1 MMLLDTGVVG
11 VNRRQRQET
20 EEWRQDERIKIYL
33 LGFLAFRGSVSAEH
47 VFQSGGLEGV
57 MV

>member
-1 MMLLDTGVVG
+1 MLLDTGAVV

-20 EEWRQDERIKIYL
+20 EELRQDDRIKIYL

-47 VFQSGGLEGV
+47 VFQSGGSEGV
-57 MV
+57 IV

>member
-1 MMLLDTGVVG
+1 MLLNTGVVV

-20 EEWRQDERIKIYL
+20 EDWRQDERIKIYL
-33 LGFLAFRGSVSAEH
+33 LGFLAVRGAVSAEH

-57 MV
+57 IV

>member
-1 MMLLDTGVVG
+1 MLLDTSVVV
-11 VNRRQRQET
+11 VNRRQRKET

-33 LGFLAFRGSVSAEH
+33 LGFLAVRGSVSAEH
-47 VFQSGGLEGV
+47 VFQSGGSEGV

>member
-1 MMLLDTGVVG
+1 MLLDTGAVV

-20 EEWRQDERIKIYL
+20 EELRQDDRIKIYL
-33 LGFLAFRGSVSAEH
+33 LGFLAVRGSVSAEH
-47 VFQSGGLEGV
+47 VFQSGGSEGV

>member
-1 MMLLDTGVVG
+1 MLLDTGAVV

-20 EEWRQDERIKIYL
+20 EELRQDDRIKIYL
-33 LGFLAFRGSVSAEH
+33 LGFLAVRGAVSAEH

-57 MV
+57 IV

>member
-1 MMLLDTGVVG
+1 MLLDTGAVV

-20 EEWRQDERIKIYL
+20 EELRQDDRIKIYL

-47 VFQSGGLEGV
+47 VFQSGGSEGV

>member
-1 MMLLDTGVVG
+1 MLLDTGAVV

-20 EEWRQDERIKIYL
+20 EELRQDERIKIYL
-33 LGFLAFRGSVSAEH
+33 LGFLAVGGLVSAEH
-47 VFQSGGLEGV
+47 VFQSGGSEGV

>member
-1 MMLLDTGVVG
+1 MLLDTGAVV

-20 EEWRQDERIKIYL
+20 TEELRQDERIKIYL
-33 LGFLAFRGSVSAEH
+33 LGFLAVRGSVSAEH
-47 VFQSGGLEGV
+47 VFQSGGSEGV

>member
-1 MMLLDTGVVG
+1 MLLDTGAVV

-20 EEWRQDERIKIYL
+20 EELRQDERIKIYL
-33 LGFLAFRGSVSAEH
+33 LGFLAVRGSVSAEH
-47 VFQSGGLEGV
+47 VFQSGGSEGV